1 MLETKGSCYAFLET
15 TIILLCCVIKLKMF
29 LALWCFRI
37 KQPGTERGLK
47 ARHITYVPHLTFSTT
62 YNLSVSDVVE
72 DSLERLCLEHHVL
85 DEVHVEVVE
94 VHLPNRVS
102 KLVLESVHLVLQ
114 SPHLPEGSGII

>member
-1 MLETKGSCYAFLET
+1 
-15 TIILLCCVIKLKMF
+15 MF

-94 VHLPNRVS
+94 VQGADGLGELRLE
-102 KLVLESVHLVLQ
+102 LVNLVLQ
-114 SPHLPEGSGII
+114 GPHLPHGRLH